1 MKKKKEFVRKM
12 RQLVEKILENNGW
25 IPKEAVVAQ
34 IILETRWGES
44 KLYQEGKNLF
54 GIKALPTEE
63 DALGFYTKEW
73 DGKQWV
79 QRVERFRKYSTE
91 EECLRDYE
99 RILRRAPAFSSV
111 RRAKNEEE
119 FIREMGKLWA
129 TDPEYARKWL
139 KLVEWLR
146 GVEEG

>member
-12 RQLVEKILENNGW
+12 RQLVEKVLENKGW

-63 DALGFYTKEW
+63 
-73 DGKQWV
+73 
-79 QRVERFRKYSTE
+79 
-91 EECLRDYE
+91 
-99 RILRRAPAFSSV
+99 
-111 RRAKNEEE
+111 
-119 FIREMGKLWA
+119 
-129 TDPEYARKWL
+129 
-139 KLVEWLR
+139 
-146 GVEEG
+146 